1 MDLQRREA
9 AKAIA
14 GLFVAWAATP
24 IAKSF
29 AATAAGDAAALDAK
43 RLTRFMER
51 IAGLSLWDQTF
62 AQWMIDSLDS
72 LGRERLA
79 TLVASAEGWPDERF
93 RQETQPGGVLGDVAD
108 AVLRLCFTGKAEV
121 NGKPVYVDYLQALAW
136 RAAGVKPGTQCDP
149 AGFGGWAKPPEPF

>member
-1 MDLQRREA
+1 MDLQRRET

-24 IAKSF
+24 VGRSF
-29 AATAAGDAAALDAK
+29 AATAASDVANLDAK

-62 AQWMIDSLDS
+62 AQWMIDSLD
-72 LGRERLA
+72 GVARERLA
-79 TLVASAEGWPDERF
+79 TLVAGSEAWTDERVT
-93 RQETQPGGVLGDVAD
+93 QEIQPGGVLGDVAD

-149 AGFGGWAKPPEPF
+149 AGFGGWAKPPEPL